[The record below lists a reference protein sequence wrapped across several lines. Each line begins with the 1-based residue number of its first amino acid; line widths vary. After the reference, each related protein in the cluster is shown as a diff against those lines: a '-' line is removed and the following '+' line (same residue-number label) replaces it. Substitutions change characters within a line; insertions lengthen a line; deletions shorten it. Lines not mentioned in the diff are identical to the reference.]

1 MTDPLPLLPP
11 RPPTGHKGTFGTV
24 AVIGGC
30 CLTPTRMIG
39 APAFSALGALRAGA
53 GLVRVLTPEPILS
66 EVIALCP
73 SATGR
78 ALPTLPDGDLD
89 LARAIPAVDEALC
102 VADSI
107 VIGPGMSQSPAVAAL
122 ALRAVQQQDHP
133 IVVDA
138 DALNALA
145 TIPELF
151 RDFHA
156 SAILTPHPGEYRRLA
171 ASLRITADPVAE
183 ATRPAAAEQLAQR
196 LGCVV
201 VLKGAGTV
209 VSDGHRTWTCA
220 HRHACLATAGTGDVL
235 AGLIAGLIAQHA
247 RGKAPISLYNL
258 ARIAVEAHAMA
269 AAAWA
274 TAHHTESGMLA
285 NELAELIPQSLE
297 SLRAP
302 A

>member
-1 MTDPLPLLPP
+1 MTESLPLLPP

-30 CLTPTRMIG
+30 CISPARMIG
-39 APAFSALGALRAGA
+39 APAFAALGALRAGA
-53 GLVRVLTPEPILS
+53 GLVRVLTPESILT
-66 EVIALCP
+66 EVLALCP

-78 ALPTLPDGDLD
+78 ALPTLPEGALD
-89 LARAIPAVDEALC
+89 LAGAVPAVDEALAT
-102 VADSI
+102 ADAI
-107 VIGPGMSQSPAVAAL
+107 VIGPGLGQSPAVAAL
-122 ALRAVQQQDHP
+122 ALRAVQQQDRP

-171 ASLRITADPVAE
+171 ALLKITIDPVNE
-183 ATRPAAAEQLAQR
+183 ATRPAAAEHLAQR

-209 VSDGHRTWTCA
+209 VSDGLRTWTCT

-235 AGLIAGLIAQHA
+235 AGVIAGLLAQHA

-258 ARIAVEAHAMA
+258 ARIAVEAHAKA

-274 TAHHTESGMLA
+274 GTHHTESGMLA
-285 NELAELIPQSLE
+285 PELAELIPRALE
-297 SLRAP
+297 SLRTP
-302 A
+302 N